1 MIRMCSAAS
10 RILTVTCEIK
20 TSNYLIQQEV
30 GEYANACVGWL
41 TPNCYCKPLCKCFR
55 LPFWWQ
61 NVFFLSRHH
70 VFVTKKWKE
79 LIAVTSVFLSRKLK
93 FSRVAPDPD
102 LCLHLIHQDGV
113 PRPLPLAMREIEKA
127 SFGRGWERVWRFET
141 GVSHQVCHRSHRFLS
156 NMNIIL
162 DISEYQKPRKF
173 RLISEILPELRHR

>member
-1 MIRMCSAAS
+1 M
-10 RILTVTCEIK
+10 T
-20 TSNYLIQQEV
+20 
-30 GEYANACVGWL
+30 
-41 TPNCYCKPLCKCFR
+41 KCF
-55 LPFWWQ
+55 LPFQ
-61 NVFFLSRHH
+61 ASCFCYKEVERVDSSHICLFI
-70 VFVTKKWKE
+70 KK
-79 LIAVTSVFLSRKLK
+79 A
-93 FSRVAPDPD
+93 DPD

-173 RLISEILPELRHR
+173 RLISDILPELRHR